1 MRRSR
6 TKIRPVKN
14 FSKLLQCCFHV
25 LLMAFL
31 FITLF
36 GVSTIRSDS
45 AEHPSIKAVDARL
58 EDLSS
63 VDYFACC
70 GLGHRLIRMSLANY
84 VAKVKGFALRSFWGW
99 CGEKAPI
106 EVFSYLFE
114 PQPEDELR
122 HVRTYNT
129 MIPFYNEVPGFVAL
143 GRNPNSSVCACHRD
157 KIEADLE
164 MYTSL
169 RKRFRD
175 KDRVDSYVR
184 DNFRN
189 RTVIGIHVRA
199 GNGEGGDFVRK
210 GRTIDEPRVWVQQV
224 SDRLRSFLEKEQ
236 PALPP
241 VLYIATDTPSMVS
254 MFRQEF
260 EQSKVQVLDCPQQEG
275 RKQEGQGVLFG
286 VSDRVH
292 NKGGDAGDDY
302 SSCLMGWT
310 NTLTDMFLLSHADV
324 VVAANPSS
332 FSQTAPMSLAFG
344 NRPHKLSKA
353 YCEVIPG
360 KGNIAMNATDPLVL
374 QCYESYHDWCCN
386 FATWINFRQPG
397 PQGHE
402 RVHSKEFVKFLSL
415 ESLSNFSKT
424 EYRAMRRRETNCPR
438 PRRGRAGGG
447 LKDKCLP
454 HQW

>member
-14 FSKLLQCCFHV
+14 FSKLLRCCSQW
-25 LLMAFL
+25 LLMTFL
-31 FITLF
+31 FTTLF

-45 AEHPSIKAVDARL
+45 AKHPSIKAFNTRL

-70 GLGHRLIRMSLANY
+70 GLGHRLIRMSLAHY
-84 VAKVKGFALRSFWGW
+84 VAKVKGFALRTFWGW
-99 CGEKAPI
+99 CGEQAPI

-114 PQPEDELR
+114 PQPEEELR
-122 HVRTYNT
+122 HVQTYNT
-129 MIPFYNEVPGFVAL
+129 LIPFYNEVPGFVAL
-143 GRNPNSSVCACHRD
+143 GRNPNSSVCACHQD
-157 KIEADLE
+157 KIDADLE

-175 KDRVDSYVR
+175 RDRVDSYVR
-184 DNFRN
+184 ENFRN

-210 GRTIDEPRVWVQQV
+210 GRTIDNPRVWVKQV
-224 SDRLRSFLEKEQ
+224 SDTLRSFLEKEQ
-236 PALPP
+236 PSLPP
-241 VLYIATDTPSMVS
+241 VLYVATDTPSMVS
-254 MFRQEF
+254 MFRREL
-260 EQSKVQVLDCPQQEG
+260 KPAKIQVLECPQSEG

-286 VSDRVH
+286 VSDQVH
-292 NKGGDAGDDY
+292 NKDGDAGDDY

-310 NTLTDMFLLSHADV
+310 NTMTDMFLLSHADV
-324 VVAANPSS
+324 VVAAKPSS

-344 NRPHKLSKA
+344 NRPRKLSKA

-360 KGNIAMNATDPLVL
+360 KENITMNTTDPLVL
-374 QCYESYHDWCCN
+374 QCYDSYHDWCCN
-386 FATWINFRQPG
+386 FPTWISFKHPG
-397 PQGHE
+397 RQGHE
-402 RVHSKEFVKFLSL
+402 RVYSKEFVRFLRL

-424 EYRAMRRRETNCPR
+424 EYRAMRHRASNCPR

-454 HQW
+454 HRW